1 VTLIGVALLA
11 ALGARL
17 LPFFGVY
24 RHRSGGASGD
34 TAAGGFGRIRAPRF
48 DHTQQR
54 ALLTKALPLAAALV
68 LGHVYVRLVI
78 LCPGTRLRGLHVD
91 EFLFFVA
98 EDFELA

>member
-1 VTLIGVALLA
+1 LELIVTGLAVLVVTPLLA
-11 ALGARL
+11 GSDAFA
-17 LPFFGVY
+17 V
-24 RHRSGGASGD
+24 
-34 TAAGGFGRIRAPRF
+34 PRF

-54 ALLTKALPLAAALV
+54 AMLTKALPLAAALV

-78 LCPGTRLRGLHVD
+78 PCPGTHLRGPHVD